1 MAESRGWYSRGYL
14 PHFDSPERIQ
24 HVVFR
29 TADSLPAHLQPG
41 GLDVRRFS
49 EMLDGLLDLGAGA
62 CPLSG
67 SSAAATVENAL
78 LHFDG
83 ERYRLLSW
91 CVMPNHVHALLEQI
105 EGARLAD
112 IVKSWKAYTAA
123 QINKESGAAG
133 RFWARDYFD
142 RFMRDEAHLAATVA
156 YIEDNPVKA
165 GLCDEPWEWRFSSAR
180 RRLTDGKL

>member
-1 MAESRGWYSRGYL
+1 MAEARGWYSRGYL

-29 TADSLPAHLQPG
+29 TADSLPAHLRPDVIG
-41 GLDVRRFS
+41 VRRLS
-49 EMLDGLLDLGAGA
+49 EALDGLLDLGAGA
-62 CPLSG
+62 CPLSDVL
-67 SSAAATVENAL
+67 AATTVEHAL
-78 LHFDG
+78 LHFDS

-91 CVMPNHVHALLEQI
+91 CVMPNHVHVLLEQI

-123 QINKESGAAG
+123 VINKHFGSAG

-142 RFMRDEAHLAATVA
+142 RFMRDEAHLAQTVA
-156 YIEDNPVKA
+156 YIENNPVKA
-165 GLCDEPWEWRFSSAR
+165 GLCNEPSQWRFSSAR
-180 RRLTDGKL
+180 LRLRG